1 MPNQMFKGTSDSGD
15 FSQALLNAIKTA
27 KEQLGT
33 DYVVWELATISGENG
48 GFLLVNIL
56 HVEIEVK
63 SGT

>member
-1 MPNQMFKGTSDSGD
+1 MFKGTSDSGD